1 MAGGAPTAGTSI
13 PEPVPPT
20 PCTVGDTITGVNG
33 LNVEGV
39 RHREI
44 VEIIKSSGNVLR

>member
-1 MAGGAPTAGTSI
+1 MGSSP
-13 PEPVPPT
+13 PEPPFT
-20 PCTVGDTITGVNG
+20 LCLGDTITGVNG
-33 LNVEGV
+33 LNVEGI